1 MGSYLSAE
9 WNSKSWQNP
18 NFCSVCYTTL
28 VFLRSLG
35 VSCGSLLA
43 QQQLVTEHVI
53 TAISAKEEKDSH
65 GKIND
70 CCRKQLGWA
79 QYAFISYWQECLNIL
94 GVFFLFEATV
104 SLTKTFH
111 ILSIHLFN
119 SSHFI
124 CRCRFTVFI
133 QTHVLQLHTTYI
145 IKKYSRNLYFWA
157 RAVCQSYFGQCAF
170 NKVGTVCWKAFLLQ
184 GINAPNA
191 QSQVHI

>member
-9 WNSKSWQNP
+9 WNSKSWQNL
-18 NFCSVCYTTL
+18 NFFSVCYTTL

-79 QYAFISYWQECLNIL
+79 QYALISYWQECLNIV
-94 GVFFLFEATV
+94 GVFFYSKADQCRGSSLFLIFSRASATP
-104 SLTKTFH
+104 SPLYS
-111 ILSIHLFN
+111 ILMN
-119 SSHFI
+119 E
-124 CRCRFTVFI
+124 RFVPWTA
-133 QTHVLQLHTTYI
+133 LALD
-145 IKKYSRNLYFWA
+145 S
-157 RAVCQSYFGQCAF
+157 
-170 NKVGTVCWKAFLLQ
+170 
-184 GINAPNA
+184 
-191 QSQVHI
+191 